1 MICLLFAFYSS
12 YKRTSVFF
20 SLSQICDE
28 GLKVVPVSQN
38 EAAKKKNIQNPKL
51 LLPKKTN
58 WEKKKCHD
66 KNEHLPY
73 HQAGGWADTPPRDA
87 PEMAT
92 ERWVV
97 VVGDW
102 DDCASVG
109 GGSGARVHRRARR
122 EDCIALRVEF
132 WRQAGKTTTQKGED
146 DEALW

>member
-1 MICLLFAFYSS
+1 M
-12 YKRTSVFF
+12 
-20 SLSQICDE
+20 
-28 GLKVVPVSQN
+28 
-38 EAAKKKNIQNPKL
+38 
-51 LLPKKTN
+51 
-58 WEKKKCHD
+58 
-66 KNEHLPY
+66 
-73 HQAGGWADTPPRDA
+73 DTPPCDA

-92 ERWVV
+92 ERW

>member
-1 MICLLFAFYSS
+1 M
-12 YKRTSVFF
+12 
-20 SLSQICDE
+20 CDE
-28 GLKVVPVSQN
+28 GLLNVVLPGVSN
-38 EAAKKKNIQNPKL
+38 EAAKKQKTKNPKL
-51 LLPKKTN
+51 LVKRIGQ
-58 WEKKKCHD
+58 KKKCHHD

-73 HQAGGWADTPPRDA
+73 HQAGCGWADTPPRDA

-92 ERWVV
+92 ERWVVVVVVAVVVAV

>member
-1 MICLLFAFYSS
+1 MS
-12 YKRTSVFF
+12 
-20 SLSQICDE
+20 
-28 GLKVVPVSQN
+28 
-38 EAAKKKNIQNPKL
+38 
-51 LLPKKTN
+51 
-58 WEKKKCHD
+58 H
-66 KNEHLPY
+66 KNEHLPSY

-92 ERWVV
+92 EEERWVVVVVVV

-132 WRQAGKTTTQKGED
+132 WRQAGKTATQGED

>member
-1 MICLLFAFYSS
+1 MF
-12 YKRTSVFF
+12 
-20 SLSQICDE
+20 CDE
-28 GLKVVPVSQN
+28 GLLNVGLPLVSQT
-38 EAAKKKNIQNPKL
+38 KP
-51 LLPKKTN
+51 PKKQKQKTLN
-58 WEKKKCHD
+58 YWYNELEKKDIFHD

-73 HQAGGWADTPPRDA
+73 HQAGCGWADTPPRDA

-92 ERWVV
+92 ERWVVVVVVVAVVVAV

>member
-1 MICLLFAFYSS
+1 M
-12 YKRTSVFF
+12 
-20 SLSQICDE
+20 CDE
-28 GLKVVPVSQN
+28 GLLNVVLPVSQTKPP
-38 EAAKKKNIQNPKL
+38 KKQKTKNPKL
-51 LLPKKTN
+51 LVKRIGQ
-58 WEKKKCHD
+58 KKKCHHD

-73 HQAGGWADTPPRDA
+73 HQAGCGWADTPPRDA

-92 ERWVV
+92 ERWVVVVVAVVAV

>member
-1 MICLLFAFYSS
+1 MS
-12 YKRTSVFF
+12 
-20 SLSQICDE
+20 
-28 GLKVVPVSQN
+28 
-38 EAAKKKNIQNPKL
+38 
-51 LLPKKTN
+51 
-58 WEKKKCHD
+58 H
-66 KNEHLPY
+66 KNEHLPSY

-92 ERWVV
+92 DEERWGVGVVVVVVV

-132 WRQAGKTTTQKGED
+132 WRQAGKTATQGQD

>member
-1 MICLLFAFYSS
+1 MLVFLWCL
-12 YKRTSVFF
+12 KRSR
-20 SLSQICDE
+20 Q
-28 GLKVVPVSQN
+28 KN
-38 EAAKKKNIQNPKL
+38 KNKKNPKL
-51 LLPKKTN
+51 LVKRIGQK
-58 WEKKKCHD
+58 KKKCHRD

-73 HQAGGWADTPPRDA
+73 HQAGCGWADTPPRDA

-92 ERWVV
+92 ERCVVVVVAVVVVV

>member
-1 MICLLFAFYSS
+1 MLVFLWFL
-12 YKRTSVFF
+12 KRSR
-20 SLSQICDE
+20 Q
-28 GLKVVPVSQN
+28 KN
-38 EAAKKKNIQNPKL
+38 KNKKNPKL
-51 LLPKKTN
+51 LVKRIGQK
-58 WEKKKCHD
+58 KKKCHRD

-73 HQAGGWADTPPRDA
+73 HQAGCGWADTPPRDA

-92 ERWVV
+92 ERWGVVVVVAV

-122 EDCIALRVEF
+122 EGIALRVEF
-132 WRQAGKTTTQKGED
+132 WRQAGKTATQGED

>member
-1 MICLLFAFYSS
+1 MVQRIG
-12 YKRTSVFF
+12 
-20 SLSQICDE
+20 Q
-28 GLKVVPVSQN
+28 
-38 EAAKKKNIQNPKL
+38 
-51 LLPKKTN
+51 
-58 WEKKKCHD
+58 KKKCHRD

-73 HQAGGWADTPPRDA
+73 HQAGCGWADTPPRDA

-92 ERWVV
+92 ERWVVVVVVAVVVAV

-122 EDCIALRVEF
+122 EDCIALLRVEF